1 MAERED
7 EKLAERYRAL
17 GREEPPAELDA
28 SILAASRRAAGAR
41 PRLRRW
47 ALPLSLAAVIVL
59 SVTVTLQFER
69 ERPQM
74 EGQPAAPAQTES
86 ANRVQPKV
94 ESKIQKSAPA
104 AVPAAPPAPAAGRLS
119 RESADRERFE
129 RAAPAA
135 AEERARQLGA
145 EESPERR
152 LARIAELRRAGRGD
166 EADRLLAEFRRRYP
180 DYRIPEAMLK
190 KVERR

>member
-7 EKLAERYRAL
+7 DKLAERYRAL
-17 GREEPPAELDA
+17 GREEPSAGLDA
-28 SILAASRRAAGAR
+28 RILAASRRAAGAR

-59 SVTVTLQFER
+59 SVTVTLQLER
-69 ERPQM
+69 ERSQV
-74 EGQPAAPAQTES
+74 EERAAAPAQAES
-86 ANRVQPKV
+86 ANQVEPKM
-94 ESKIQKSAPA
+94 ELKMQQSAPA
-104 AVPAAPPAPAAGRLS
+104 AAPAAAPAPAAGRLS

-135 AEERARQLGA
+135 AAERARQLGA
-145 EESPERR
+145 EDSPERW
-152 LARIAELRRAGRGD
+152 LARIAELRRAGRDD
-166 EADRLLAEFRRRYP
+166 EAEQLLAEFRRRYP
-180 DYRIPEAMLK
+180 DYRIPQAMSK

>member
-7 EKLAERYRAL
+7 DKLAERYRAL
-17 GREEPPAELDA
+17 GREEPPAGLDA
-28 SILAASRRAAGAR
+28 RILAAARRAASAR
-41 PRLRRW
+41 PGLRRW

-59 SVTVTLQFER
+59 SVTVTLQIDR
-69 ERPQM
+69 ERAQVQ
-74 EGQPAAPAQTES
+74 EPANAPAQ
-86 ANRVQPKV
+86 A
-94 ESKIQKSAPA
+94 ESKIQKVAPA
-104 AVPAAPPAPAAGRLS
+104 AVPAAPAAGRLS

-135 AEERARQLGA
+135 AEERAKQLGA

-152 LARIAELRRAGRGD
+152 LARIVELRRAGRDD

-180 DYRIPEAMLK
+180 DYRIPQATLK
-190 KVERR
+190 KVEPR